1 MMFGLK
7 WRCDG
12 SEGIKWYVRAIRAH
26 GSFYGEVR
34 FQSAEQNRRIATSV
48 SGQLPP
54 TECSRMAEL
63 GACLAGQPAP
73 VEPGPH
79 FAALFERLSP
89 TDGGDVRLL
98 LLYHQGD
105 ENVECEDIL
114 YVARTAYESVTGSEI
129 PSVSLKLPDLGN
141 GWDFDDAAEMRLR
154 YPRLF
159 AKFGEN

>member
-48 SGQLPP
+48 SGQLSP
-54 TECSRMAEL
+54 TECGRMAEL
-63 GACLAGQPAP
+63 GACLAGKPAP

-105 ENVECEDIL
+105 ETHSDPARAFVELAALIERQL
-114 YVARTAYESVTGSEI
+114 APFYAKLAEHGVA
-129 PSVSLKLPDLGN
+129 LGR
-141 GWDFDDAAEMRLR
+141 GGAM
-154 YPRLF
+154 
-159 AKFGEN
+159 